1 MSNQTDGAP
10 ATEQAARPGPTFF
23 PGRAMIEVTRRCV
36 QRCVHCYIDD
46 FSGKG
51 ELSTDELK
59 DVLRQL
65 FEMNCLEVTFT
76 GGDPF
81 MRRDFMEILR
91 YTRQLRF
98 AIVLYTEATLIDEN
112 LADQLKAVSPWRVE
126 VTLLG
131 PDAELHDRLTRSKGS
146 FERSMRGIRLML
158 DRGINVKGK
167 TILMRDN
174 VDRYAEMRALFDD
187 LGVPHIVDPLV
198 TPMTN
203 GDCSVTGL
211 RIGRERMKELLGD
224 ETIAPGTIMLGTSMY
239 SDAMNQSRDLPMC
252 KAGLSFLHI
261 NADGGVLP
269 CVALPVEAGNVRE
282 QPLREIWDNSELFA
296 RMRRTTMKDLDTCS
310 DCDLYVLCYRC
321 PGLALL
327 EDGDMYGPSR
337 TGCENAEIKRE
348 LQLEKQRAEAA
359 APAAVEGGGNGDA
372 GE

>member
-1 MSNQTDGAP
+1 MSNDSRGVQSE
-10 ATEQAARPGPTFF
+10 EQAAKPVPTFF
-23 PGRAMIEVTRRCV
+23 PSRAMIEVTRRCV

-46 FSGKG
+46 FSGEG

-81 MRRDFMEILR
+81 MRRDFMDILR
-91 YTRQLRF
+91 YARQLHF
-98 AIVLYTEATLIDEN
+98 AIVLYTEATLITPE
-112 LADQLKAVSPWRVE
+112 LADQLKQISPWRVE

-131 PDAELHDRLTRSKGS
+131 PDAELHDRLTRSRGS
-146 FERSMRGIRLML
+146 FERSLRGIRLL
-158 DRGINVKGK
+158 LERGINVKGK
-167 TILMRDN
+167 TILMKDN
-174 VDRYAEMRALFDD
+174 VDRYPEMRDLFDE
-187 LGVPHIVDPLV
+187 LGMAHIVDPLV

-224 ETIAPGTIMLGTSMY
+224 DTIAPGTIMLGTSMY

-261 NADGGVLP
+261 NADGSVLP

-282 QPLREIWDNSELFA
+282 QSLRDIWDTSELFA
-296 RMRRTTMKDLDTCS
+296 RMRTTTMKDLDTCS
-310 DCDLYVLCYRC
+310 DCELYVLCYRC

-348 LQLEKQRAEAA
+348 LQLEKQQAEAA
-359 APAAVEGGGNGDA
+359 AKAEGDDPGDV
-372 GE
+372 GD